1 MTVESSETGCRA
13 DWFRIL
19 VSYHCHP
26 PLFMA
31 SSRALACALYSTG
44 LALGVGSLMIP
55 VAAAQQ
61 DVAAPEAP
69 PKIDRLLHAPDL
81 KVETPLFYRAQSIDG
96 VSEKVIEA
104 WGAVELRDRTHRF
117 NADWARY
124 DAEKDEI
131 WAKGN
136 VRVRRLGDTI
146 SGPEMRINRG
156 TSTGFIKE
164 ATYELGPSPTRPS
177 QFHARGS
184 ATEVILAGPDRYQAT
199 DATYTT
205 CTASD
210 EWLLHMKELDID
222 QMRQVGT
229 AHNVVLYF
237 KDVPIMYTPWLDF
250 PLNRDRKSGVLAPSF
265 GSTGRRGLEMT
276 LPYYFNLAPNYDAT
290 IFPREMSKRGLE
302 LGSQFRYLFTGVKG
316 ELDAAFLPNDAQTG
330 TNRYGFSWKHEESL
344 GWLLPGLGAAAN
356 INKVSDDFYFTDLSD
371 HIAATSQTNL
381 PREVALTYNLP
392 NIGLAARVQRFQTLQ
407 DPEAP
412 IVPPYNRTPQL
423 LLNAQRLDLGGFDL
437 ATAGEFV
444 HFTHA
449 TLLSGDRATLYPSVA
464 YPIKWNGF
472 SITPKYGVHLSRYFV
487 DDPSREEQWINRTVP
502 IASLDAGIVF
512 ERDLD
517 LFGQSYLQ
525 TLEPRAYYLL
535 IPARKQT
542 SIPNFDSAIADLNFA
557 QLFSENR
564 YTGSDRIGDA
574 NQVTLALTSRLIDPA
589 NGNERLRVSVGER
602 YYFTDQEVTLFETP
616 RTNNISDF
624 VATATGRISD
634 AWLLDS
640 GIQYSPDN
648 RQLEILNAAVR
659 YQPSPGKALNVSY
672 RYARELLSAESATT
686 QIKQV
691 DISGQW
697 PLTSNLYALARW
709 NYSLF
714 DHKLVEGLL
723 GLEYN
728 EGCWTFRVV
737 GQQLATT
744 TANRTNA
751 VFLQL
756 ELNGL
761 SRIGTNP
768 LDALRRNIPGYSKT
782 NSAVPTAG
790 VTSDWYRP

>member
-1 MTVESSETGCRA
+1 
-13 DWFRIL
+13 
-19 VSYHCHP
+19 
-26 PLFMA
+26 MA
-31 SSRALACALYSTG
+31 SRRAFASALYSTG
-44 LALGVGSLMIP
+44 LALGVGSLIIP

-61 DVAAPEAP
+61 GAAAPDAGTKVE
-69 PKIDRLLHAPDL
+69 RTLHAPDP
-81 KVETPLFYRAQSIDG
+81 KSQTPLFYRAQSIDG
-96 VSEKVIEA
+96 VSDKIIEA

-117 NADWARY
+117 TADWARY
-124 DAEKDEI
+124 DVEKDEI
-131 WAKGN
+131 SAKGN
-136 VRVRRLGDTI
+136 VSIRILSDTI
-146 SGPEMRINRG
+146 SGPEMFMNRG
-156 TSTGFIKE
+156 TSTGYVKQ
-164 ATYELGPSPTRPS
+164 AQYELGPSPTRPT
-177 QFHARGS
+177 QFHAHGS
-184 ATEVILAGPDRYQAT
+184 STELILAGPDHYQAS

-210 EWLLHMKELDID
+210 EWLLKMKELDID

-229 AHNVVLYF
+229 ARNVVLYF

-250 PLNRDRKSGVLAPSF
+250 PLNRDRKSGFLAPSF

-276 LPYYFNLAPNYDAT
+276 LPYYINIAPNYDAT
-290 IFPREMSKRGLE
+290 ISPRVMSKRGVE
-302 LGSQFRYLFTGVKG
+302 LSTQFRYLFTGVKG
-316 ELDAAFLPNDAQTG
+316 ELDASFLPHDNQTG
-330 TNRYGFSWKHEESL
+330 TDRYGFSWKHEQSL
-344 GWLLPGLGAAAN
+344 AWLLPGLGASAN

-371 HIAATSQTNL
+371 RIISTSQTNL
-381 PREVALTYNLP
+381 PREATLTYNLP

-437 ATAGEFV
+437 ATAGEYV
-444 HFTHA
+444 HFSHA
-449 TLLSGDRATLYPSVA
+449 TLLNGERATLYPSVA
-464 YPIKWNGF
+464 YPIKWGGF
-472 SITPKYGVHLSRYFV
+472 SITPKYGFHMSRYFV

-502 IASLDAGIVF
+502 IASLDTTVVF

-525 TLEPRAYYLL
+525 TLEPRAYYLR
-535 IPARKQT
+535 IPARNQT
-542 SIPNFDSAIADLNFA
+542 AIPNFDSAIADLSFA

-564 YTGSDRIGDA
+564 YTGSDRINDA
-574 NQVTLALTSRLIDPA
+574 DQVTLALTSRLIDPA
-589 NGNERLRVSVGER
+589 TGNERLRVSVGER
-602 YYFTDQEVTLFETP
+602 IYFTDQEVTLFETP
-616 RTNNISDF
+616 RTNRISDV

-634 AWLLDS
+634 TWLLDS

-648 RQLEILNAAVR
+648 TQLERLNLSVR
-659 YQPSPGKALNVSY
+659 YQPSPGKVLNLSY
-672 RYARELLSAESATT
+672 RYVRELLTAELATT

-697 PLTSNLYALARW
+697 PLTSNIYALARW
-709 NYSLF
+709 NYSLY

-728 EGCWTFRVV
+728 EGCWTFRLV

-751 VFLQL
+751 VFFQL

-782 NSAVPTAG
+782 NDAVPTG
-790 VTSDWYRP
+790 GRTDDWYRP